1 MKNELSRALT
11 HRHVQMIAIGGAI
24 GTGLFLGSG
33 SAIQKAG
40 PAIIIAYLVAGIF
53 CFLMMRAIGE
63 LILSDTSKS
72 SFIEFVREYLG
83 VKWEFVV
90 GWTYWLCWESLA
102 MADLT
107 ASGIYI
113 RYWFPNIPQW
123 LTALVIILIL
133 LAFNLLS
140 VGVFGELEAWF
151 SSIKVM
157 AIIALIVTGL
167 VLLVTSANVGGHQVQ
182 LSNLVEYGGLF
193 PKGFSGLLAAFPM
206 VIFAFTGIEMVGL
219 TSGETADPE
228 SDLPK
233 AINTLPLRIGL
244 FYIGSMF
251 VLMCIYPWNE
261 ITTTSSPFVQVFSG
275 IGIKI
280 AAAVIN
286 FVVLTAALSAC
297 NSAIFST
304 SRTLFVLA
312 NSGQA
317 PKRMAKV
324 SNRNVPVSSL
334 VFSSSILFVIVI
346 LNYVLPSSIFDII
359 SGVSTVSFV
368 FVWIILVWCHY
379 KYRQQ
384 TQKVSEVFPMPLYPF
399 TNFLTIIF
407 FGGVLILLAF
417 DKSTLT
423 SLIFAIIWFVI
434 LFITSKVIAKTE

>member
-1 MKNELSRALT
+1 M
-11 HRHVQMIAIGGAI
+11 
-24 GTGLFLGSG
+24 LFRS
-33 SAIQKAG
+33 
-40 PAIIIAYLVAGIF
+40 
-53 CFLMMRAIGE
+53 
-63 LILSDTSKS
+63 
-72 SFIEFVREYLG
+72 
-83 VKWEFVV
+83 
-90 GWTYWLCWESLA
+90 
-102 MADLT
+102 
-107 ASGIYI
+107 
-113 RYWFPNIPQW
+113 
-123 LTALVIILIL
+123 
-133 LAFNLLS
+133 
-140 VGVFGELEAWF
+140 
-151 SSIKVM
+151 
-157 AIIALIVTGL
+157 
-167 VLLVTSANVGGHQVQ
+167 
-182 LSNLVEYGGLF
+182 
-193 PKGFSGLLAAFPM
+193 
-206 VIFAFTGIEMVGL
+206 
-219 TSGETADPE
+219 
-228 SDLPK
+228 
-233 AINTLPLRIGL
+233 
-244 FYIGSMF
+244 YIGSMF

-324 SNRNVPVSSL
+324 SNRSVPVSSL

>member
-40 PAIIIAYLVAGIF
+40 PAIIISYLVAGIF

-228 SDLPK
+228 NDLPK

-261 ITTTSSPFVQVFSG
+261 IATTSSPFVQVFSG

-346 LNYVLPSSIFDII
+346 LNYILPSSIFDII

-384 TQKVSEVFPMPLYPF
+384 TQKASEVFPMPLYPF

-434 LFITSKVIAKTE
+434 LFITSKVLVKAE

>member
-324 SNRNVPVSSL
+324 SNRSVPVSSL